1 MDENLGE
8 YVNPENVNEEM
19 KERKTNELIHL
30 NQPVMKSTNEAPL
43 SKYHKSGD
51 KQGSYG
57 DPDYETNSI
66 FDEPKDLY
74 VDYSQ
79 YDLYSKAGP
88 DYVETADRID
98 ERNSI
103 IQQRGKLSSRD
114 QAKKAPKE
122 KTPDLE
128 KEGEDDLQ
136 KKDDQ
141 YQPISPVV
149 YSGKIIIDY

>member
-8 YVNPENVNEEM
+8 YVNPEIVNEEM

-30 NQPVMKSTNEAPL
+30 NQPVMKSTNEAPM
-43 SKYHKSGD
+43 SKYHESGD

-57 DPDYETNSI
+57 GPDYETYPI
-66 FDEPKDLY
+66 FDEPKELY

-79 YDLYSKAGP
+79 YDLYSRAGP

-98 ERNSI
+98 ERSSKT
-103 IQQRGKLSSRD
+103 QQKGKLSSRD
-114 QAKKAPKE
+114 KAKKAPKE
-122 KTPDLE
+122 KMPDLE
-128 KEGEDDLQ
+128 KEGEEDLQ

-149 YSGKIIIDY
+149 YSGKIIID